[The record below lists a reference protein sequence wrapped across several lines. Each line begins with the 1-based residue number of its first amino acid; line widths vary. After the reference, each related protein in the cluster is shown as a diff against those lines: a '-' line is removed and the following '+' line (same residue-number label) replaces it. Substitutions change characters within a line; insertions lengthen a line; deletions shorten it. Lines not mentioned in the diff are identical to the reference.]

1 MRTIERLNSVER
13 NLAPTAKLTKE
24 ILRELTR
31 KGIIVVSPESD
42 ISAFPNSDDEVEFPR
57 HIIYYEVK
65 YALNIDFPNSRHE
78 NISSI
83 LNPKELIE
91 MNKEEALLIWKEI
104 ALQEC
109 LEYFDYQMNNVKFEY
124 NVGDKTILTFKDIL
138 EEYSV
143 SKHIEEQ

>member
-1 MRTIERLNSVER
+1 
-13 NLAPTAKLTKE
+13 
-24 ILRELTR
+24 
-31 KGIIVVSPESD
+31 
-42 ISAFPNSDDEVEFPR
+42 
-57 HIIYYEVK
+57 
-65 YALNIDFPNSRHE
+65 
-78 NISSI
+78 
-83 LNPKELIE
+83 

-124 NVGDKTILTFKDIL
+124 NVGDKTILSFKDIL